1 MSLIQRYAVY
11 RLASNTVFYLPVL
24 ILVFRLRLDSIELAL
39 ALVSVYTVA
48 VAIAE
53 LPSGL
58 IADTLGYRATL
69 ALGLVSALLG
79 TLLLAVGQ
87 SFLMLAL
94 AQVFSA
100 VAFSLRSG
108 TESVY
113 LYDLLANQALY
124 QRYEGRTSAAN
135 YIALSISSAAGSVLY
150 SLNSLAPFALTLIAA
165 SVALAFLLSLP
176 HRRENA
182 SARRPSPLQVV
193 RQASLSLIG
202 RRGVLPL
209 LSVFALLLTATALV
223 YWTYQL
229 FLDHLGLPTSLFG
242 LLYAVGFIASAS
254 GSWVAEELNKWLGFR
269 STLLLAILTT
279 SGTMVVM
286 GSATGWWAAG
296 LPLVT
301 QFLTGYLLPSLR
313 YLLQERANSE
323 SRATLLSLES
333 MMQRGLLTMATVAFG
348 VASSSVGLDR
358 ALQAAGVVVLVLTLP
373 LLPFAFRAQSDV
385 STI

>member
-24 ILVFRLRLDSIELAL
+24 ILVFRLRVDSIELAL

-94 AQVFSA
+94 AQVFGA

-135 YIALSISSAAGSVLY
+135 YFALSISSAAGSVLY
-150 SLNSLAPFALTLIAA
+150 SLDALAPFALTLIAA

-269 STLLLAILTT
+269 SALLLAILTT
-279 SGTMVVM
+279 SGTMVAM
-286 GSATGWWAAG
+286 GSATGW
-296 LPLVT
+296 
-301 QFLTGYLLPSLR
+301 
-313 YLLQERANSE
+313 
-323 SRATLLSLES
+323 
-333 MMQRGLLTMATVAFG
+333 
-348 VASSSVGLDR
+348 
-358 ALQAAGVVVLVLTLP
+358 
-373 LLPFAFRAQSDV
+373 
-385 STI
+385 